1 MNFRSLASTLL
12 VSLIFAGGLLA
23 QAPKPAAPA
32 KAAASPASAAARHA
46 KTRKLLELTGA
57 NSAGGQVVDT
67 VIADIRRNV
76 PQVPDAFWKTFRA
89 ESQPASFTD
98 RLIGVYEKQ
107 FTEAEIDELNR
118 FYSSPLGRRF
128 VSSQTVLA
136 KESMVV
142 ARAWAQQ
149 IAQRAMQQL
158 AAKGYIQKATKK

>member
-1 MNFRSLASTLL
+1 MNFRRITSTLL
-12 VSLIFAGGLLA
+12 ASLIITGALSA
-23 QAPKPAAPA
+23 QAPKPA
-32 KAAASPASAAARHA
+32 PASAPATAAANARHA

-57 NSAGGQVVDT
+57 SGAGGQVIDS

-76 PQVPDAFWKTFRA
+76 PQVPDTFWKTFRT

-98 RLIGVYEKQ
+98 RLIPVYEKQ

-118 FYSSPLGRRF
+118 FYSTTVGKRF
-128 VSSQTVLA
+128 VALQPALA
-136 KESMVV
+136 KDSMVV